1 MRILLLGGSGHVGWE
16 LQRSLAPLGE
26 VLAPRRAE
34 LDLLDQTA
42 LREAVRS
49 LRPGVIVNAAAYT
62 DVDRAESEPDL
73 ARTLNALVPAA
84 LAKEARPLG
93 ATLIHYST
101 DFVFDGS
108 KGQPYQEHDTPH
120 PLNVYGK
127 TKLEGEQAIDSLGGL
142 FVVLRTGWVYS
153 LRRPCFVTR
162 VLEWARRQATLRIAV
177 DQVGSP
183 TWSRPLA
190 QATAGLLARVA
201 AEGVDWLG
209 QHAGLYHL
217 TCRGAVNR
225 HEFALAILSLDPRK
239 SEQIVQDVQPAAR
252 AEFDTPAARPDYSA
266 LDSGRF
272 AQAFGVQ
279 LPEWQDALRLALTP
293 GPSGP
298 AGAETG
304 PGSALAG
311 PT

>member
-26 VLAPRRAE
+26 VLAPPRAE
-34 LDLLDQTA
+34 LDLLDQAA
-42 LREAVRS
+42 LQHAVRR
-49 LRPGVIVNAAAYT
+49 LRPGVIVNAAAFT

-73 ARTLNALVPAA
+73 ARSLNTLVPAV
-84 LAKEARPLG
+84 LAAEARPLG

-101 DFVFDGS
+101 DYVFDGT
-108 KGQPYQEHDTPH
+108 KGQPYREHDIPH
-120 PLNVYGK
+120 PLNVYGR
-127 TKLEGEQAIDSLGGL
+127 TKLEGEQAIQSLGG
-142 FVVLRTGWVYS
+142 FSVVLRTGWVYS

-162 VLEWARRQATLRIAV
+162 VLDWARRQPTLRIAV

-183 TWSRPLA
+183 TWARPLA
-190 QATAGLLARVA
+190 QATAGLLAKGA
-201 AEGVDWLG
+201 AEGPDWLQ

-225 HEFALAILSLDPRK
+225 YEWARAILSLDPRK
-239 SEQIVQDVQPAAR
+239 SEQIVHDILPAAS
-252 AEFDTPAARPDYSA
+252 AEFDAPAVRPAFSA

-272 AQAFGVQ
+272 AQVFGVQ
-279 LPEWQDALRLALTP
+279 LPDWQAALRTALTP

-298 AGAETG
+298 AGADAG
-304 PGSALAG
+304 QGSVLAG
-311 PT
+311 PV

>member
-26 VLAPRRAE
+26 VLAPARAE
-34 LDLLDQTA
+34 LDLFDNAA

-49 LRPGVIVNAAAYT
+49 LRPDVIVNAAAFT

-73 ARTLNALVPAA
+73 ARSLNALVPAA
-84 LAKEARPLG
+84 LATEARQVG

-101 DFVFDGS
+101 DYVFDGT

-120 PLNVYGK
+120 PLNVYGR
-127 TKLEGEQAIDSLGGL
+127 TKLEGEQAIRSLGGL

-162 VLEWARRQATLRIAV
+162 VLEWARRQPTLRIAV

-190 QATAGLLARVA
+190 QATVGLLVKAA
-201 AEGVDWLG
+201 AEGVDWLQ
-209 QHAGLYHL
+209 QHTGLYHL
-217 TCRGAVNR
+217 ACRGEVNR
-225 HEFALAILSLDPRK
+225 YEWARAILSCDPRK
-239 SEQIVQDVQPAAR
+239 SEHVVQDVQPGAS
-252 AEFDTPAARPDYSA
+252 AEFAAPAARPGYSA
-266 LDSGRF
+266 LDSSSF

-298 AGAETG
+298 AGADTE
-304 PGSALAG
+304 PGTVLAG
-311 PT
+311 TA